1 MAGPTRA
8 GRRGTDVD
16 PFGSPTRDAPVHGW
30 DAPRPPGRPGNGGP
44 PGRRNGAGGPPAQPT
59 SGGPGG
65 RPPRAGGPSG
75 ERPAR
80 KRSIIWRW
88 RRAFFLLALMG
99 LLAVAAGGAVLAQTE
114 LPAPKSFGQATF
126 ICAAYLPEGETC
138 NEGTAMAK
146 LQGDDANRVNVAY
159 DDLSP
164 HIINA
169 VVATEDRNFFSHDG
183 VAPLGIARALYRDL
197 KGDAV
202 QQGGS
207 TITQQY
213 VKNAYLTS
221 ERSLTRKLKEA
232 VLSIKLEQR
241 MSKEQILEN
250 YLNTVYFGR
259 WAYGIQAASR
269 AYFNTDASKLDIG
282 QAAYL
287 AGLIRAPEAADAT
300 LHPEEA
306 TRRRHTSLVAME
318 QEGYISADE
327 AELYDEVKLE
337 PPNILPRESASRV
350 RTLVG
355 REYGVEY
362 VTAYVARLLMDEEG
376 PFKYSEEEVYGGGLR
391 VYTSLDL
398 DMQGRAWGAV
408 NGVLNQPD
416 DPAAGMVAVDNEG
429 MVRAM
434 VGGRDFA
441 ANETN
446 YAVRG
451 AGSSGRPVG
460 STFKPIALAEA
471 VASGKSLASRYDAPG
486 EYTVDQSSIV
496 DEQGNLRCE
505 REWEVNNY
513 EESEGGNLDLVQAT
527 AQSSNTAYAQ
537 LMVDLGPDKVVDMA
551 KKLGMPGDFE
561 PRCPTMVLG
570 TENASPLDM
579 AGVYSVFANQGVKK
593 TPALITRVDKVGDEG
608 EVVTL
613 YNRQPPAG
621 ERVLTPQQS
630 DLITHT
636 LQGVITDGTGH
647 AADIGRPAAG
657 KTGTSQ
663 ANKDAWFVGYVPKLT
678 AAVWMGYPNAD
689 WPDPENN
696 GELSIP
702 PMNPSGKP
710 VHGGSA
716 TGGSFPAQI
725 WHDFMVSTLDARGWN
740 DPFPVV
746 PEELISAGIRLNED
760 DLPDATTSTPPQGG
774 MPPSTKNG
782 PGRPGSSRPGGG
794 NTTTTAAPTTT
805 SSSTPTTT
813 ATTAPPT
820 SDTVVPTLPT
830 VTTTKPGGGGGPGVG
845 TG

>member
-1 MAGPTRA
+1 MAGTTRA

-16 PFGSPTRDAPVHGW
+16 PFGSPARDAPPSGFGG
-30 DAPRPPGRPGNGGP
+30 ARSPGPGRG
-44 PGRRNGAGGPPAQPT
+44 PGRAANGQGPLPGG
-59 SGGPGG
+59 GGGG

-75 ERPAR
+75 ERPAK

-114 LPAPKSFGQATF
+114 LPEPKGFAQATF
-126 ICAAYLPEGETC
+126 ICAAYLPDGETC

-146 LQGDDANRVNVAY
+146 LQGDDANRANVAY

-164 HIINA
+164 NIINA
-169 VVATEDRNFFSHDG
+169 VVAAEDRNFFEHDG

-213 VKNAYLTS
+213 VKNAFLS
-221 ERSLTRKLKEA
+221 PERALTRKLKEA

-241 MSKEQILEN
+241 MSKEEILER

-269 AYFNTDASKLDIG
+269 VYFGVDATDLDIG

-306 TRRRHTSLVAME
+306 ARRRHTTLIAME
-318 QEGYISADE
+318 EEGYISREE
-327 AELYDEVKLE
+327 AALYDKVEFVA
-337 PPNILPRESASRV
+337 PYFLPRESASKV
-350 RTLVG
+350 QTLVG
-355 REYGVEY
+355 KEYGVEY
-362 VTAYVARLLMDEEG
+362 VTAYVARLLQQE
-376 PFKYSEEEVYGGGLR
+376 PFNFSEEEVYSSGLR

-398 DMQGRAWGAV
+398 DMQGRAWAAV
-408 NGVLNQPD
+408 NGVLNQPN
-416 DPAAGMVAVDNEG
+416 DPAAGMVAVDDQG

-434 VGGRDFA
+434 VGGRDYK
-441 ANETN
+441 ANQTN

-451 AGSSGRPVG
+451 LGSNGRPVG

-471 VASGKSLASRYDAPG
+471 VATGKSLKSRYDAPG
-486 EYTVDQSSIV
+486 EYEVDQSMYL
-496 DEQGNLRCE
+496 DEAGNPRCE
-505 REWEVNNY
+505 PKWTVNNY
-513 EESEGGNLDLVQAT
+513 AESEGGNMDLMEAT

-537 LMVDLGPDKVVDMA
+537 LMVDLGPEKVLEMA

-561 PRCPTMVLG
+561 PLCPTMVLG

-579 AGVYSVFANQGVKK
+579 AGVYSTFANHGLKK
-593 TPALITRVDKVGDEG
+593 APSLITRVDRVGDEG
-608 EVVTL
+608 QVTTL
-613 YNRQPPAG
+613 YDSKPPQG
-621 ERVLTPQQS
+621 EQVLTTQQA
-630 DLITHT
+630 DMITHT
-636 LQGVITDGTGH
+636 LEGVITNGTGH
-647 AADIGRPAAG
+647 AANIGRPAAG

-689 WPDPENN
+689 WPDPNN
-696 GELSIP
+696 DNKLSIP
-702 PMNPSGKP
+702 PMNPDGIP

-716 TGGSFPAQI
+716 TGGSFPAKI
-725 WHDFMVSTLDARGWN
+725 WHDFMLSVTDARGWN
-740 DPFPVV
+740 DPFTQV
-746 PEELISAGIRLNED
+746 PEDVLESGIRLDEGREPAAPTD
-760 DLPDATTSTPPQGG
+760 TSLPPQPGQPGNGNGNGNGGPRPTRATTTSTAPTTTT
-774 MPPSTKNG
+774 SE
-782 PGRPGSSRPGGG
+782 S
-794 NTTTTAAPTTT
+794 TTTTAPDTTT
-805 SSSTPTTT
+805 TTL
-813 ATTAPPT
+813 TTIPIT
-820 SDTVVPTLPT
+820 R
-830 VTTTKPGGGGGPGVG
+830 PGGGGGPG
-845 TG
+845 

>member
-16 PFGSPTRDAPVHGW
+16 PFGSPTRAAPPLGW
-30 DAPRPPGRPGNGGP
+30 GDPRPGGDGGKGNGGP
-44 PGRRNGAGGPPAQPT
+44 RGSR
-59 SGGPGG
+59 SGPGG
-65 RPPRAGGPSG
+65 PSTQLANGGSGDRLPRAGGPSG
-75 ERPAR
+75 ERPAPK

-99 LLAVAAGGAVLAQTE
+99 LLAVAAAGAVLAQTE
-114 LPAPKSFGQATF
+114 LPAPKTFRQATF
-126 ICAAYLPEGETC
+126 ICAAYLPEGAAC
-138 NEGTAMAK
+138 NEDTAMAK

-169 VVATEDRNFFSHDG
+169 VVATEDRKFFSHDG

-197 KGDAV
+197 KGDAI

-259 WAYGIQAASR
+259 GAYGIQAASR

-287 AGLIRAPEAADAT
+287 AGLMRAPEAADAS

-306 TRRRHTSLVAME
+306 ARRRQTSLSAME

-327 AELYDEVKLE
+327 ADLYSEVTFE
-337 PPNILPRESASRV
+337 APYFLPRESSSRV

-355 REYGVEY
+355 SDYGVEY
-362 VTAYVARLLMDEEG
+362 VTTYVAQLLMDPEG
-376 PFKYSEEEVYGGGLR
+376 PFKFTEEEVYGGGLR
-391 VYTSLDL
+391 VHTSLDL

-408 NGVLNQPD
+408 QGVLNQPG
-416 DPAAGMVAVDNEG
+416 DPQAGMVAVDDQG

-434 VGGRDFA
+434 VGARPPAPGEADKPEINF
-441 ANETN
+441 
-446 YAVRG
+446 AVRG
-451 AGSSGRPVG
+451 SGSDGRAVG
-460 STFKPIALAEA
+460 STFKPIAIAEA
-471 VASGKSLASRYDAPG
+471 VATGKSLASRYDAPAKL
-486 EYTVDQSSIV
+486 TIDQSSLPGCAP
-496 DEQGNLRCE
+496 EYELA
-505 REWEVNNY
+505 NY
-513 EESEGGNLDLVQAT
+513 AESEGGNLDLVQAT
-527 AQSSNTAYAQ
+527 AQSSNTAFAQ
-537 LMVDLGPDKVVDMA
+537 LMVDLTPQKVVDMA
-551 KKLGMPGDFE
+551 KKLGMPGEFE
-561 PRCPTMVLG
+561 DPCPSMVLG

-579 AGVYSVFANQGVKK
+579 AGVYSVFANQGIKK

-621 ERVLTPQQS
+621 ERVLTPQQA
-630 DLITHT
+630 DLVTHA
-636 LQGVITDGTGH
+636 LQAVIADGTGT

-657 KTGTSQ
+657 KTGTS
-663 ANKDAWFVGYVPKLT
+663 NEYKDAWFVGYVPKLT

-689 WPDPENN
+689 WIDPET
-696 GELSIP
+696 GKPSLP
-702 PMNPSGKP
+702 PMSPRGWP

-716 TGGSFPAQI
+716 TGGSFPARI
-725 WHDFMVSTLDARGWN
+725 WHDFMVSTLDARGLS
-740 DPFPVV
+740 DPFPEV
-746 PEELISAGIRLNED
+746 PPELIEAGIRLNED
-760 DLPDATTSTPPQGG
+760 DLPDETTTTPPQPA
-774 MPPSTKNG
+774 MPPSTQNG
-782 PGRPGSSRPGGG
+782 PARPGPSRPAGR

-805 SSSTPTTT
+805 SSSTPTTSS
-813 ATTAPPT
+813 TTAPPT

-830 VTTTKPGGGGGPGVG
+830 IGPGGGGGPGV